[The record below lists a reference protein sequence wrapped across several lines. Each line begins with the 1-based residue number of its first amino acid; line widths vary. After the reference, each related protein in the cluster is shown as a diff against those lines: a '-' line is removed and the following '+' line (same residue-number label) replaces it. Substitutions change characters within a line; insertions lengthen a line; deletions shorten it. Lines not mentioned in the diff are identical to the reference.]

1 MLLIGAIVLALL
13 VLPPAWGIALVV
25 VAMAI
30 EVAEVGFWIRFL
42 RRYRV
47 ATGKEALIGSSAEV
61 IEACDPRGRVRFR
74 GEIWR
79 AYCESTAEVGERV
92 RVTEVRGL
100 TVQVERVADA
110 IRGIRT

>member
-1 MLLIGAIVLALL
+1 MVLLICAIALALL
-13 VLPPAWGIALVV
+13 VLPPGWGIALVV
-25 VAMAI
+25 LAIVI

-47 ATGKEALIGSSAEV
+47 VTGKEALVDATAEV

-79 AYCESTAEVGERV
+79 AECDSRAEVGDRV
-92 RVTEVRGL
+92 VVENVHGL
-100 TVQVERVADA
+100 TLDVVRAPD
-110 IRGIRT
+110 